1 MEVASGEYGEENI
14 EKLRQGVRNG
24 LCDKLAVI
32 PNKPSNGSPT
42 TMSPYS
48 LAESNGKLPP
58 AQDEGV
64 HINCTD
70 KGVLNGHTVING
82 NSSSGNVVGV
92 FWGLD

>member
-58 AQDEGV
+58 AQGEGV

-82 NSSSGNVVGV
+82 NASSGNVVGV